1 MKLTKKKTYKRL
13 KKDLKHLT
21 TEEIIK
27 EWEETFNR
35 IWDDDIKLF
44 NRKDAI
50 EEIIFKYTK
59 NFNEISKKIKK

>member
-35 IWDDDIKLF
+35 IWADDI
-44 NRKDAI
+44 
-50 EEIIFKYTK
+50 
-59 NFNEISKKIKK
+59 

>member
-50 EEIIFKYTK
+50 EEIIFKDTK

>member
-13 KKDLKHLT
+13 KKDLKRLT

-50 EEIIFKYTK
+50 EEIILKYTK
-59 NFNEISKKIKK
+59 NFNEISEKIKK